1 MTIGDDENIKKL
13 SDKLRELAQ
22 RKTAKERS
30 NLKPT
35 KHQPTIA
42 EMIAEGEKLLA
53 EDLQVKKAIGTSPE
67 KPPKANIP
75 PTSSNPYLQ
84 ARHKVLQAYPQWRRN
99 EVAEMEKTGNLDNKF
114 YAAFI
119 KDVSIEGDRLSNLS
133 S

>member
-22 RKTAKERS
+22 RKTAQERK

-42 EMIAEGEKLLA
+42 EMIAEGEKLLR
-53 EDLQVKKAIGTSPE
+53 EDAKVKAITGLAAPT
-67 KPPKANIP
+67 KKKIDRP
-75 PTSSNPYLQ
+75 PTNQNPYVQ
-84 ARHKVLQAYPQWRRN
+84 ARHQVLSKYPQWRRN
-99 EVAEMEKTGNLDNKF
+99 EIAEMEKTGNLDNKF
-114 YAAFI
+114 YADFV